1 MDVPSNVGINVYVYM
16 LYILVPHFHLYCKI
30 VFLFAC
36 MLVLVAFVFSISYVT
51 NLALWLREFNKL
63 TYLLTKW
70 IDAAAQ
76 RCCAQC
82 FISSAEQLDLQE
94 PIIPTILDCLLI
106 NEYNKQMKNF
116 SASSVLIAHCA
127 YGITVVVAMKNSAKS
142 HSCTC
147 RSSNVLA
154 QYCTCTMDSRFTLL
168 YRPLRKKM
176 RNGSVRTGPLL

>member
-1 MDVPSNVGINVYVYM
+1 M

-127 YGITVVVAMKNSAKS
+127 YVITVIVAMKNSAVTFVHLPEFKRLS
-142 HSCTC
+142 AKLH
-147 RSSNVLA
+147 VLR
-154 QYCTCTMDSRFTLL
+154 CGTMDSRFTLL